1 MSSRSELFRTQYKPF
16 LASNRDGL
24 YQPWFSVIESFNARE
39 NRAFVGRIYAGFM
52 YELFHCLVS
61 IHVHSCVVF
70 GRLMKLLFSLIT
82 LERVWQI
89 YLCAE
94 QICSHTYSRIM

>member
-39 NRAFVGRIYAGFM
+39 NRAFVGRIYADLCMNCFTVWFRFM
-52 YELFHCLVS
+52 SIPVS
-61 IHVHSCVVF
+61 F
-70 GRLMKLLFSLIT
+70 LDD
-82 LERVWQI
+82 
-89 YLCAE
+89 
-94 QICSHTYSRIM
+94 